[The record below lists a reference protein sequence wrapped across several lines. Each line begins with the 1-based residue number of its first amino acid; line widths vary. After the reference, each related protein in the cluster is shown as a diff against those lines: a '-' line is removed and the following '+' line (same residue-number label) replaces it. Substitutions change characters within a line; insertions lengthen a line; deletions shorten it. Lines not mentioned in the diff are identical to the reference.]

1 MKRSLIAVFSD
12 PHGGHKLGLCNPET
26 IIENDDT
33 GEIKEVSPVLNDAQL
48 LLWEVY
54 SNAIE
59 NVKLLAGK
67 DDVMLWCLGDLT
79 QGNHYI
85 SEQMTTRIADQ
96 LFIAEYNFLPWFEKI
111 PQIKKVRIAKGTG
124 SHEFGEGSSSLAV
137 AKSLRAKFPKKDIR
151 SVYHGL
157 ARTDQGI
164 FIDYAHHGPYPGS
177 RNWLKGNEARYYL
190 RSIMIGELNA
200 GNIPPHIVLRG
211 HYHEYVKEYLSIIAN
226 GTEHESWITI
236 IPSMDMLSSYAR
248 QKSMSSSRVTNG
260 VVVYELIGNRVYDIH
275 FFGTTTDIRTVED
288 I

>member
-1 MKRSLIAVFSD
+1 MKQSLIAVFSD

-33 GEIKEVSPVLNDAQL
+33 GEIKEISPVLNDAQL

-67 DDVMLWCLGDLT
+67 DDVMLWCIGDLT

-96 LFIAEYNFLPWFEKI
+96 LFIAEYIFYPWFDKI
-111 PQIKKVRIAKGTG
+111 PKIEKVRIAKGTG

-157 ARTDQGI
+157 ARTNQGI

-190 RSIMIGELNA
+190 RSIMIGELNS

-236 IPSMDMLSSYAR
+236 IPSMDMFPSHDHLS
-248 QKSMSSSRVTNG
+248 
-260 VVVYELIGNRVYDIH
+260 
-275 FFGTTTDIRTVED
+275 
-288 I
+288 